1 MLARPVDTL
10 LLVVAQ
16 AQYSLV
22 LATAD
27 WALPL
32 EYKPALV
39 VAKTACGKGV
49 LVLPQDVTK

>member
-22 LATAD
+22 LATTG

-32 EYKPALV
+32 RVKLALV
-39 VAKTACGKGV
+39 VAKTACEKGV
-49 LVLPQDVTK
+49 LVLPQDMTK